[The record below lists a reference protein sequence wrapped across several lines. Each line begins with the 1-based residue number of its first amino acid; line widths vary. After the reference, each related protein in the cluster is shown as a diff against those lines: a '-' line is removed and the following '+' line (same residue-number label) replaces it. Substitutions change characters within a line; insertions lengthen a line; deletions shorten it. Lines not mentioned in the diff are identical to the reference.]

1 MISISLN
8 LSGEYKIK
16 IRPSDSSEWY
26 KVKGDDTFRLN
37 YPLNKDSIVIDLGGA
52 LGDWSMPIHNLYQPN
67 IYIFEPTELF
77 AKLEARFKGLSKVH
91 LLNFAA
97 SNEDTELSLGV
108 MDGEASVFH
117 EENLVTVQAI
127 DFGAFLDR
135 LSVQNIDLLKMNI
148 EGAEYEILEGIV
160 SRGQLNRF
168 VNIQCQFHMIDN
180 HEERYKNL
188 IMELEK
194 THYLA
199 WRFPFV
205 WENWTRKGEKLP
217 SMTTVARFRKSIQNS
232 ISAVARGLRRV
243 ESFVYQ
249 LVRQFFS
256 AFGLSLFRP
265 SDFTLISHED
275 LSGLN
280 RSAALERVRLEALLQ
295 ESSFY
300 SDFSKDFIKNMHTL
314 SKSQLGQDLLALGIF
329 GPSHKGF
336 FVEFGATDGIDLSN
350 TWLLESKFGWKGI
363 LCEPGRNWHRSL
375 RANRRSEIDTRCV
388 YSASG
393 LQVDFLEAE
402 FPEIS
407 TIKGFGES
415 DQHNSM
421 RMNNSSYKVE
431 TISLLDLLREHSAP
445 SFIEFLSVDTEGSE
459 FEILRNFNFNEYRFG
474 LICVEHNYT
483 ENRKKVEALLSTNG
497 YKRIYPEFSAFD
509 AWFIPVNS

>member
-1 MISISLN
+1 M
-8 LSGEYKIK
+8 K

-26 KVKGDDTFRLN
+26 KAKGDDTFRLN

-52 LGDWSMPIHNLYQPN
+52 LGDWSMPIYNLYKPN
-67 IYIFEPTELF
+67 IYIFEPTDLF
-77 AKLEARFKGLSKVH
+77 AKLEARFEGLSKVH

-97 SNEDTELSLGV
+97 SNEDAELALGV
-108 MDGEASVFH
+108 MDGEASLFH
-117 EENLVTVQAI
+117 EENLVTVQAT

-194 THYLA
+194 THYLT

-205 WENWTRKGEKLP
+205 WENWTRKGEKP
-217 SMTTVARFRKSIQNS
+217 PRMTVVARFRKSIQNS

-243 ESFVYQ
+243 EGFVYQ

-265 SDFTLISHED
+265 RDFTLISHED

-280 RSAALERVRLEALLQ
+280 RSAAVERLRLEALLQ

-300 SDFSKDFIKNMHTL
+300 SDFNKDFIKNMHTL
-314 SKSQLGQDLLALGIF
+314 SKSQLGQDLLALGVF

-375 RANRRSEIDTRCV
+375 RANRRSEIDTRVV

-402 FPEIS
+402 FPELS

-415 DQHNSM
+415 DQHSSM

-483 ENRKKVEALLSTNG
+483 ENRIKVEALLSNNG